1 MGSGIGSG
9 SLSYSCDYSA
19 PVIDLHAHSNRSDG
33 KDSPS
38 ELVRK
43 AGAAGIEVLAITDH
57 DTTDGWEEALAAARS
72 EGIGLIPGIEVSTRS
87 NVEGRSISVHILA
100 YLTNPDDPSLAQ
112 ELSKT
117 RSSRIT
123 RAKEMVDRLS
133 ADYPI
138 TWSDVENQL
147 PAGATVG
154 RPAIAD
160 ALVSLGIVPTRSDA
174 FASILSKR
182 SKYYVSDYSVDTAL
196 AIQLIRQAGGV
207 SVMAHPLIDFPAGK
221 SELDLP
227 LRHFEKLIAAGLDG
241 LEINHRSVPDFA
253 KSWLSDLALKHN
265 LIVTGSSDYH
275 GDGAKENLLGE
286 NTTAPD
292 QLARIMNQASGFE
305 PLL

>member
-1 MGSGIGSG
+1 
-9 SLSYSCDYSA
+9 
-19 PVIDLHAHSNRSDG
+19 VIDLHAHSNRSDG

-292 QLARIMNQASGFE
+292 QLARITNQASGFE

>member
-133 ADYPI
+133 ADYSI

-292 QLARIMNQASGFE
+292 QLARITNQASGFE

>member
-1 MGSGIGSG
+1 M
-9 SLSYSCDYSA
+9 
-19 PVIDLHAHSNRSDG
+19 IDLHAHSNRSDG

-43 AGAAGIEVLAITDH
+43 ASANGIKVLAITDH
-57 DTTDGWEEALAAARS
+57 DTTDGWDEALTAARS
-72 EGIGLIPGIEVSTRS
+72 QGIGLIPGIEVSTRS
-87 NVEGRSISVHILA
+87 SVEGRSISVHILA
-100 YLTNPDDPSLAQ
+100 YLPNPNDPALSRELA
-112 ELSKT
+112 KT

-123 RAKEMVDRLS
+123 RAKEMVNRLS
-133 ADYPI
+133 ADYSI
-138 TWSDVENQL
+138 TWSDVESQL

-174 FASILSKR
+174 FASILSKK
-182 SKYYVSDYSVDTAL
+182 SKYYVSDYSIDTSS
-196 AIQLIRQAGGV
+196 AITLIRQAGGV
-207 SVMAHPLIDFPAGK
+207 SVMAHPLIDFPAGR

-227 LRHFEKLIAAGLDG
+227 LGHFEKLIAAGLDG

-253 KSWLSDLALKHN
+253 RSWLSNLALKHN
-265 LIVTGSSDYH
+265 LIITGSSDYH

-286 NTTAPD
+286 NTTEPD
-292 QLARIMNQASGFE
+292 QLARIVDQASGFE

>member
-1 MGSGIGSG
+1 M
-9 SLSYSCDYSA
+9 
-19 PVIDLHAHSNRSDG
+19 IDLHAHSNRSDG
-33 KDSPS
+33 KDSPF
-38 ELVRK
+38 ELVKK
-43 AGAAGIEVLAITDH
+43 ASAAGIEVLAITDH

-72 EGIGLIPGIEVSTRS
+72 QGIGLIPGIEVSTRS

-133 ADYPI
+133 ADYPV

-292 QLARIMNQASGFE
+292 QLARITNQASGFE

>member
-43 AGAAGIEVLAITDH
+43 ASAAGIEVLAITDH

-221 SELDLP
+221 SDLDLP

-292 QLARIMNQASGFE
+292 QLARITNQASGFE

>member
-1 MGSGIGSG
+1 M
-9 SLSYSCDYSA
+9 
-19 PVIDLHAHSNRSDG
+19 IDLHAHSNRSDG

-43 AGAAGIEVLAITDH
+43 ASAKGIEVLAITDH
-57 DTTDGWEEALAAARS
+57 DTTDGWDEALKAARS

-87 NVEGRSISVHILA
+87 SVEGRSISVHILA
-100 YLTNPDDPSLAQ
+100 YLPNPTDPFLAQ
-112 ELSKT
+112 ELAKT

-133 ADYPI
+133 VDYPI
-138 TWSDVENQL
+138 AWSDVERQL
-147 PAGATVG
+147 PAGATIG

-160 ALVSLGIVPTRSDA
+160 ALVSLGILPTRSDA
-174 FASILSKR
+174 FASILSKK
-182 SKYYVSDYSVDTAL
+182 SKYYVSDYSIDTSS
-196 AIQLIRQAGGV
+196 AIELIRKAGGV

-227 LRHFEKLIAAGLDG
+227 LKHFEKLIAAGLDG

-253 KSWLSDLALKHN
+253 KSWLSNLALKHN
-265 LIVTGSSDYH
+265 LITTGSSDYH
-275 GDGAKENLLGE
+275 GDGAKENQLGE
-286 NTTAPD
+286 NTTTPE
-292 QLARIMNQASGFE
+292 QLARIVDQASGFE

>member
-1 MGSGIGSG
+1 M
-9 SLSYSCDYSA
+9 
-19 PVIDLHAHSNRSDG
+19 IDLHAHSNRSDG

>member
-43 AGAAGIEVLAITDH
+43 ASAAGIEVLAITDH
-57 DTTDGWEEALAAARS
+57 DTTDGWEEAIAAARS

-292 QLARIMNQASGFE
+292 QLARITNQASGFE

>member
-1 MGSGIGSG
+1 M
-9 SLSYSCDYSA
+9 
-19 PVIDLHAHSNRSDG
+19 IDLHAHSNRSDG

-43 AGAAGIEVLAITDH
+43 ASAAGIEVLAITDH

-292 QLARIMNQASGFE
+292 QLARITNQASGFE

>member
-43 AGAAGIEVLAITDH
+43 ASAAGIEVLAITDH

-133 ADYPI
+133 ADYSI

-292 QLARIMNQASGFE
+292 QLARITNQASGFE

>member
-1 MGSGIGSG
+1 M
-9 SLSYSCDYSA
+9 
-19 PVIDLHAHSNRSDG
+19 IDLHAHSNRSDG

-43 AGAAGIEVLAITDH
+43 ASAAGIEVLAITDH

-133 ADYPI
+133 ADYSI

-253 KSWLSDLALKHN
+253 KSRLSDLALKHN

-292 QLARIMNQASGFE
+292 QLARITNQASGFE
-305 PLL
+305 PVL

>member
-1 MGSGIGSG
+1 M
-9 SLSYSCDYSA
+9 
-19 PVIDLHAHSNRSDG
+19 IDLHAHSNRSDG

-292 QLARIMNQASGFE
+292 QLARITNQASGFE

>member
-1 MGSGIGSG
+1 M
-9 SLSYSCDYSA
+9 
-19 PVIDLHAHSNRSDG
+19 IDLHAHSNRSDG

-43 AGAAGIEVLAITDH
+43 ASAAGIEVLAITDH
-57 DTTDGWEEALAAARS
+57 DTTDGWEEALEAARS

-87 NVEGRSISVHILA
+87 NVEGRGISVHILA

-138 TWSDVENQL
+138 IWSDVENQL

-292 QLARIMNQASGFE
+292 QLARITNQASGFE

>member
-1 MGSGIGSG
+1 VGSGIGSG

-43 AGAAGIEVLAITDH
+43 ASAAGIEVLAITDH